1 MAMRNGRTEGI
12 ARYSANRSEW
22 DSQYVK
28 SPAFRFAFFLAA
40 VALVILSPTFV
51 RADDWEFYG
60 GSRQGEVHDSTLR
73 EWYALNRLNPVS
85 ESEATALHYYDR
97 DSVASNSPFP
107 GGIVKVWEKSVF
119 KKETKSYEEAKAELE
134 KEEEARL
141 KRKIGVLDYGWLFPM
156 AVNRATKEVTIFL
169 QVNCDSNELFIIEV
183 NTYDKTGER
192 MTREIIPD
200 EYFWSPI
207 RSKSIVEVLAS
218 KVCE

>member
-1 MAMRNGRTEGI
+1 MSRAEPMPINLGVI
-12 ARYSANRSEW
+12 
-22 DSQYVK
+22 
-28 SPAFRFAFFLAA
+28 LAA
-40 VALVILSPTFV
+40 LALSVLAHADA
-51 RADDWEFYG
+51 RGDDWVFYG
-60 GSRQGEVHDSTLR
+60 ATRQGEVHDSTLR

-107 GGIVKVWEKSVF
+107 GGTVRVWEKSVF
-119 KKETKSYEEAKAELE
+119 KKETKSYEDAKAEIE
-134 KEEEARL
+134 REEEARL
-141 KRKIGVLDYGWLFPM
+141 NRKIGVLDYGWLFPM
-156 AVNRATKEVTIFL
+156 AVNRATKEITIFIE
-169 QVNCDSNELFIIEV
+169 VNCDTNEFFIKEA

-207 RSKSIVEVLAS
+207 RSKTIMDVLFR

>member
-1 MAMRNGRTEGI
+1 
-12 ARYSANRSEW
+12 
-22 DSQYVK
+22 VK

-40 VALVILSPTFV
+40 VALVILSPTVV
-51 RADDWEFYG
+51 RADDWAFYA

-107 GGIVKVWEKSVF
+107 GGTVRVWEKSIL
-119 KKETKSYEEAKAELE
+119 KKATKSYEDAKTEIE
-134 KEEEARL
+134 REEEARL
-141 KRKIGVLDYGWLFPM
+141 NRKISVLDYGWLFPM
-156 AVNRATKEVTIFL
+156 AVNRATKEITIFL
-169 QVNCDSNELFIIEV
+169 EINCDTNEFFIKEA

-207 RSKSIVEVLAS
+207 RSGTIMEVLS
-218 KVCE
+218 RKVCE